1 MRIHPSILSSDFANL
16 ELELQRIE
24 TADAAH
30 IDVMDGHFVP
40 NLTIGLPVV
49 RRLGEVSPI
58 PLDVHLMIEN
68 PDELAPQYAVPGV
81 ESITFHFEAARD
93 AVGIASAI
101 RDAGAAPAVA
111 IKPGTEARVVTDII
125 DAFDMVLVMTVEP
138 GFGGQSFMPEVLPK
152 LVELRSAAAEAGTIV
167 RLQVD
172 GGVDAVT
179 IVDAAL
185 AGADTFVAGSA
196 VYGGNPAERIAS
208 LRASLGDTLDG

>member
-16 ELELQRIE
+16 ELELQRIS

-58 PLDVHLMIEN
+58 PLDIHLMIEN

-81 ESITFHFEAARD
+81 DSITFHYEAARD
-93 AVGIASAI
+93 AVGVAKAI
-101 RDAGAAPAVA
+101 RDSGVAAAVA
-111 IKPGTEARVVTDII
+111 IKPGTEAGVVADCI

-152 LVELRSAAAEAGTIV
+152 LGELRRAASETGTAL

-172 GGVDAVT
+172 GGVDEVT
-179 IVDAAL
+179 IVDAAA

-196 VYGGNPAERIAS
+196 VYGGEPQERIAS
-208 LRASLGDTLDG
+208 LRASLSDTLDQ

>member
-16 ELELQRIE
+16 ERELSRIS

-49 RRLGEVSPI
+49 RRLAEVSPI
-58 PLDVHLMIEN
+58 PLDIHLMIEN
-68 PDELAPQYAVPGV
+68 PDHWAPLYAGPGV
-81 ESITFHFEAARD
+81 ESITFHYEAAQD
-93 AVGIASAI
+93 PVALATAI
-101 RDAGAAPAVA
+101 RDTGTRAAVA
-111 IKPGTEARVVTDII
+111 IKPGTEASVVADTI
-125 DAFDMVLVMTVEP
+125 DNYDMVLVMTVEP
-138 GFGGQSFMPEVLPK
+138 GFGGQSFMPETLPK
-152 LVELRSAAAEAGTIV
+152 LGALRDAAREAGTRV

-172 GGVDAVT
+172 GGVDAET
-179 IVDAAL
+179 IVQAAE

-196 VYGGNPAERIAS
+196 VYGGEPAERIAS